1 MKGWETV
8 KKVIVK
14 VIASAEI
21 EVGDDYDVYDIDRYV
36 KDSYMDLIY
45 PPSDFKLIGCEIK
58 EV

>member
-1 MKGWETV
+1 M

-21 EVGDDYDVYDIDRYV
+21 ELDDDYSLYDIDEYV
-36 KDSYMDLIY
+36 VDSYMDLVY
-45 PPSDFKLIGCEIK
+45 PPSEFKLIGCDVK